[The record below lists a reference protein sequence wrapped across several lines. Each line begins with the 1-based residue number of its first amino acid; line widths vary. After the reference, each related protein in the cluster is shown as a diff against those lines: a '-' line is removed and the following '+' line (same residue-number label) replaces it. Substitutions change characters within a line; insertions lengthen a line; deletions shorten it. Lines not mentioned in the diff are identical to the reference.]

1 MAGNDVINEIKR
13 NVDTFIGKKV
23 RLKAN
28 QGRKKIVELE
38 GVLESTYPKVF
49 VIRLNEKPGITKRV
63 SYTYADL
70 LTESVELSVWQ
81 KDHEERIGCVG
92 L

>member
-1 MAGNDVINEIKR
+1 MAGNDVLDRIKKD
-13 NVDTFIGKKV
+13 VDSFVGKKV

-38 GVLESTYPKVF
+38 GVLESTYPKLF
-49 VIRLNEKPGITKRV
+49 VIKLNEKPGITKRV

-70 LTESVELSVWQ
+70 LTESVELSVFQ
-81 KDHEERIGCVG
+81 KDKEKRIGCAG

>member
-38 GVLESTYPKVF
+38 GVLESTYPKIF